1 MPQRLLS
8 QVLARSFL
16 LTGLLVA
23 AATAAPADP
32 LRPYRDFAARRDG
45 NANRGRELFL
55 RPEAGCILC
64 HSVDGSNSKAGP
76 DLATIGDALGRSE
89 LIEAVLNPNVAIAV
103 GYEATLVETR
113 SGEFHLGVIKS
124 SNNQAVDL
132 MSADGRSTRI
142 ARSDLKSATP
152 AERSLMPEGLH
163 TSLTTQE
170 FADLIEYLSTLK
182 ERASALAGQAGTP
195 ADIPVLAKPVIA
207 RPLFSE
213 ELRFPTS
220 VVRKQGDAR
229 LGLVWC
235 GEIPGSRALLV
246 AHQSG
251 QLWRLDRSGEEW
263 TKSAFADF
271 TAELYSRTGP
281 NGLLGV
287 AFHPQFPSNRK
298 YYLKHQVHEDGQ
310 IVTTVVEKIAAAD
323 FRRDSGAPS
332 RRLIAIPCITQ
343 NHTGGCIEFGPDGFL
358 YIGMGDTGPQRDPN
372 GHGQDRQL
380 LLGKILR
387 IDVDRRDGALAY
399 GIPADNP
406 FVARPDTRPEIWASG
421 FREPWRFSFD
431 RSTGDL
437 WVGDV
442 GQDRVEEVSIVR
454 RGENHGWNVYEGF
467 EPFSN
472 SWRSA
477 QETYVAPVF
486 AYRRR
491 FGNSITG
498 GFVYRGDARSS
509 FSGVYVFG
517 DYTSKKIFGL
527 TQRDRRLQTVR
538 EIGQSPES
546 IASFGTDSRGNFYL
560 VGYEGMI
567 FQLDFTGAEFEH
579 APPASPSA
587 SPPPKPGS

>member
-1 MPQRLLS
+1 MPRPQLS
-8 QVLARSFL
+8 HVLARSFL
-16 LTGLLVA
+16 LAGLLCGWA
-23 AATAAPADP
+23 RAAPADP

-45 NANRGRELFL
+45 DAVRGREVFL
-55 RPEAGCILC
+55 RQETACSFC

-76 DLATIGDALGRSE
+76 DLVVIGDALGRSE
-89 LIEAVLNPNVAIAV
+89 LIDGVLTPNAVIAV

-113 SGEFHLGVIKS
+113 SGESHYGVIKS
-124 SNNQAVDL
+124 SNNEAVEL
-132 MSADGRSTRI
+132 MTADGRRTRI
-142 ARSDLKSATP
+142 ARSDLKSTTT
-152 AERSLMPEGLH
+152 AERSLMPDGLH
-163 TSLTTQE
+163 SSLSTQE
-170 FADLIEYLSTLK
+170 FADLIEYLSSLK
-182 ERASALAGQAGTP
+182 EPASARAGQAGMP
-195 ADIPVLAKPVIA
+195 ADIPVLAKPIIA
-207 RPLFSE
+207 RPLFGE
-213 ELRFPTS
+213 ELRFPAS
-220 VVRKQGDAR
+220 VVRKPGDVR

-235 GEIPGSRALLV
+235 GEIPGSTALLV

-251 QLWRLDRSGEEW
+251 QLWRLDRSGDAW

-271 TAELYSRTGP
+271 AAELYSRTGP

-298 YYLKHQVHEDGQ
+298 YYLKHQVHEEGQ
-310 IVTTVVEKIAAAD
+310 ILTTVVEKIAAAD
-323 FRRDSGAPS
+323 FRHDSGTPS
-332 RRLIAIPCITQ
+332 RRLIALPCITQ

-380 LLGKILR
+380 LLGKVLR

-431 RSTGDL
+431 RPTGDL

-442 GQDRVEEVSIVR
+442 GQDRVEEVAIVR

-472 SWRSA
+472 SRRSA
-477 QETYVAPVF
+477 KESYVAPVF

-527 TQRDRRLQTVR
+527 TQRDRRLLTVR

-546 IASFGTDSRGNFYL
+546 IASFGTDSRGNIYL

-567 FQLDFTGAEFEH
+567 FQLDFSGAVFEH
-579 APPASPSA
+579 TPPPSPSGSA
-587 SPPPKPGS
+587 TPKAGS